1 MQSARVDLIT
11 VSREFGAGGSDLAR
25 LLGERLGWLVLD
37 HELVFRC
44 AKRLNID
51 TAAVERMHE
60 CPPSLLA
67 RLSAALLVSPPDA
80 PGIDTSHLL
89 RIDSIAE
96 AAHESIREAA
106 DNPPLIVV
114 GHGTQCLFA
123 QRRDALHVRLFAP
136 LDVRVTRLRD
146 RYGWTAAVASAKA
159 RQMDDDRRRYVQRY
173 FHQDLREPL
182 LYDVQINTGRVS
194 IEEAVNMVE
203 QMVHE
208 TSTSGTAATREQG
221 AGATA

>member
-1 MQSARVDLIT
+1 MQSAHIELIT

-25 LLGERLGWLVLD
+25 MLGERLGWPVLD

-60 CPPSLLA
+60 CSPSLLA
-67 RLSAALLVSPPDA
+67 RLSAALLVAPPEA

-106 DNPPLIVV
+106 EHPPLIVV

-123 QRRDALHVRLFAP
+123 TRRDALHVRRVAP
-136 LDVRVTRLRD
+136 MDVRITRLRD
-146 RYGWTAAVASAKA
+146 RYGWNAAVATAKA
-159 RQMDDDRRRYVQRY
+159 KQMDDDRRRYVQRY
-173 FHQDLREPL
+173 FHTDLRDPM
-182 LYDVQINTGRVS
+182 LYDVQINTGRMTV
-194 IEEAVNMVE
+194 EEAVIVVERMV
-203 QMVHE
+203 QGAPAGV
-208 TSTSGTAATREQG
+208 AVQREQG
-221 AGATA
+221 VGVSE

>member
-1 MQSARVDLIT
+1 MQSAHVDLIT

-25 LLGERLGWLVLD
+25 MLGERLGWSVLD

-60 CPPSLLA
+60 CSPSLLA
-67 RLSAALLVSPPDA
+67 RLSAALLVAPPEA

-106 DNPPLIVV
+106 EHPPLIVV
-114 GHGTQCLFA
+114 GHGTQCMFA
-123 QRRDALHVRLFAP
+123 GRRDALHVRLFAP
-136 LDVRVTRLRD
+136 LDVRMTRLRD
-146 RYGWTAAVASAKA
+146 RHGWNAAVAAAKA
-159 RQMDDDRRRYVQRY
+159 KQMDEDRRRYVQRY
-173 FHQDLREPL
+173 FHHDLRDPL
-182 LYDVQINTGRVS
+182 LYDVQFNTGRMSV
-194 IEEAVNMVE
+194 EEAVSVVE
-203 QMVHE
+203 QMVH
-208 TSTSGTAATREQG
+208 GAPIGAAAHHEQG

>member
-1 MQSARVDLIT
+1 MQSAHIQLIT

-25 LLGERLGWLVLD
+25 LLGERLGWPVLD

-60 CPPSLLA
+60 CSPSLLA
-67 RLSAALLVSPPDA
+67 RLSAALLVAPPEA
-80 PGIDTSHLL
+80 PGIDTTHLL

-106 DNPPLIVV
+106 EHPPLIVV

-123 QRRDALHVRLFAP
+123 NRRDALHVRLVAP
-136 LDVRVTRLRD
+136 WDVRTTRLRD
-146 RYGWTAAVASAKA
+146 RYGWNATVASAKA
-159 RQMDDDRRRYVQRY
+159 RQMDEDRRRYVQRY
-173 FHQDLREPL
+173 FHADLRDPM
-182 LYDVQINTGRVS
+182 LYDVQINTGRMS
-194 IEEAVNMVE
+194 IDEAVSMVE
-203 QMVHE
+203 RMVRGASVDTVSHHE
-208 TSTSGTAATREQG
+208 EGVGISA
-221 AGATA
+221 

>member
-1 MQSARVDLIT
+1 MQSAHIDLVT

-25 LLGERLGWLVLD
+25 MLGERLGWPVLD

-60 CPPSLLA
+60 CSPSLLA
-67 RLSAALLVSPPDA
+67 RLSAALLVSPPEA

-106 DNPPLIVV
+106 EHPPLIVV

-123 QRRDALHVRLFAP
+123 GRRGALHVRLFAP
-136 LDVRVTRLRD
+136 LDARITRLRD
-146 RYGWTAAVASAKA
+146 RYGWNASVAAAKA
-159 RQMDDDRRRYVQRY
+159 RQMDEDRRRYVQRY
-173 FHQDLREPL
+173 FHHDVRDAL
-182 LYDVQINTGRVS
+182 LYDVQINTGRMTV
-194 IEEAVNMVE
+194 EEAVGVVE
-203 QMVHE
+203 RAVR
-208 TSTSGTAATREQG
+208 GAPAVAAAEREQG
-221 AGATA
+221 VGASA